1 MTLSNHFDYCFA
13 MIHQHKWSLTEIE
26 NMIPWER
33 DIYLMKMQEWIK
45 EENEK
50 TREHNRKY
58 G

>member
-1 MTLSNHFDYCFA
+1 MTLSNHFEYCFS
-13 MIHQHKWSLTEIE
+13 MLHHHKWSLTEIE

-33 DIYLMKMQEWIK
+33 DIYLMKLQEWIQ